1 MVDLKT
7 LEPVAVW
14 QHFDEIRQIP
24 RSSKNEEAMR
34 QYVKKVAERNNLS
47 FKEDSIGNVVVSI
60 PATPGKEDVTK
71 VVLQSHLD
79 MVCEKDPDTEHDF
92 EKDAIQVTQKGEYL
106 YAVGTTL
113 GADNGIGV
121 ALELAVMEKKD
132 WEHGPIECLFTI
144 DEETGLTG
152 AKELDPSIVTAKT
165 LINLDTEE
173 HRMIYVGCAGGG
185 DTKMSVELEQGA
197 VPENYSSLEVVVSGL
212 KGGHSGCD
220 IHVGKGNAIKILSR
234 ILWSFRQDNALQLGS
249 ISGGDK
255 HNAIPR
261 NAKATL
267 VVPEDKRQSFIDACN
282 EKFNSIKDEFNE
294 IEPEM
299 SIAVTDSECAQVLT
313 EDASDKVLMLL
324 VTLPHGVLA
333 MNPDIKELV
342 NTSNN
347 LASVRCEEGKCLVLT
362 STRSSL
368 KEALEN
374 VREQIAASGKLIGA
388 TVVQDA
394 PYPGWKP
401 DLSSPILQKVK
412 EQYAKTFGEEPEVKA
427 IHAGLE
433 CGVIGEKIPG
443 MDMVSIGPQIENPH
457 SPSERVH
464 IGSVDEFWKVFCEIL
479 QSV

>member
-7 LEPVAVW
+7 LEPSSVW
-14 QHFDEIRQIP
+14 GHFDEIRRTP
-24 RSSKNEEAMR
+24 RTSKNEEAMR

-47 FKEDSIGNVVVSI
+47 YKEDSIGNIVVTV
-60 PATPGKEDVTK
+60 PATSGKENSPI

-79 MVCEKDPDTEHDF
+79 MVCEKDPGVEHDF
-92 EKDAIQVTQKGEYL
+92 DKDPIQVTQKGEYL

-121 ALELAVMEKKD
+121 AIELAVMDKKD
-132 WEHGPIECLFTI
+132 WQHGPIECLFTI

-152 AKELDPSIVTAKT
+152 AKELDASIVTGKI

-185 DTKMSVELEQGA
+185 DTIMTLDTKKSELPQGFTA
-197 VPENYSSLEVVVSGL
+197 MEVTISGL

-220 IHVGKGNAIKILSR
+220 IHVGKGNAVKILAR
-234 ILWSFRQDNALQLGS
+234 ILWSLRQEHSLYLNKF
-249 ISGGDK
+249 IGGDK

-261 NAKATL
+261 NAVAI
-267 VVPEDKRQSFIDACN
+267 VAIADDKRSVFVDACN
-282 EKFNSIKDEFNE
+282 TKLNNIKDEFGH
-294 IEPEM
+294 IEPDLA
-299 SIAVTDSECAQVLT
+299 ITITDTECSEVLV
-313 EDASDKVLMLL
+313 EGDSDKVLMLL

-333 MNPDIKELV
+333 MNPDIGDLV

-347 LASVRCEEGKCLVLT
+347 LAKVHCEGNKCLVQT

-374 VREQIAASGKLIGA
+374 TREQIAASGQFVGA
-388 TVVQDA
+388 VVEQEEA
-394 PYPGWKP
+394 YPGWKP

-412 EQYAKTFGEEPEVKA
+412 EQYRETFGEEPEVKA

-464 IGSVDEFWKVFCEIL
+464 IQSVAEFWKVFCQIL
-479 QSV
+479 EKI